1 MAEVSRPPVNTTP
14 VIEANNTMTRSWYRA
29 LQNLFRWV
37 FNVQQ
42 LAVISTA
49 DVAAAAD
56 VTANPIASTDPTAA
70 GVGYLQ
76 ATAATW
82 VTLIQ
87 ELKTD
92 VNTLTTQINLINA
105 QLTLNATLTNEL
117 KTRLNAINSALNT

>member
-49 DVAAAAD
+49 DVAAATN
-56 VTANPIASTDPTAA
+56 VTASPVTSPDGTAP
-70 GVGYLQ
+70 GVGYVQ
-76 ATAATW
+76 AVAATTT
-82 VTLIQ
+82 TLANEI
-87 ELKTD
+87 KAD
-92 VNTLTTQINLINA
+92 VNTLTTEINLINA